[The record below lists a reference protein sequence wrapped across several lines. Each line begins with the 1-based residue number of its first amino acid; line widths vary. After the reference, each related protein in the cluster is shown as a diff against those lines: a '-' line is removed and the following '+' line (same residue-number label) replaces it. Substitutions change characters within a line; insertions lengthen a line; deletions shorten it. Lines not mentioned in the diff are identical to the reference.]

1 MIPYGT
7 SMCNN
12 DIHTACHCQVDRFKF
27 VTSGKY
33 KTGIC
38 ERYSKN
44 RTDDLHMAWFNGDAY
59 VPW

>member
-1 MIPYGT
+1 
-7 SMCNN
+7 MCNN